1 MSPSLNNNAVITG
14 DKSNIISKTN
24 DIGPGLYQE
33 SQEINKSKIEV
44 SPTKIFIGKNDN
56 NYNNKKDAEKKNE
69 ADKQSDKTFKT
80 K

>member
-1 MSPSLNNNAVITG
+1 MSPSLNNNAIVTG

-56 NYNNKKDAEKKNE
+56 NNNKKETEKKNE
-69 ADKQSDKTFKT
+69 ADKQSDKTIKT